1 MSVCLAL
8 RLAAILSLPCAAVG
22 ALDRRLDGT
31 TTTSSYVATSS
42 LGGQAYA
49 GAGEACSAVCS
60 SWNYCCNDWQLGS
73 NQYISCAQAC
83 MMRYRGESEDSIRS
97 QCLERQCAADV
108 GGFAYALCAKC
119 EDLHDGCQLGVQDEW
134 ACYAG
139 ASVEVCQPSIYEDGK
154 VVTLYHP
161 SSKRYLGVGSYAGSG
176 RRITALHG
184 GLGDEIGS
192 LWQLRFTDGGVQ
204 FLSVGQSGPA
214 SDFLPDDRPL
224 GNDWFLAGCGME
236 SVINVDAPRTF
247 SIRQSISS
255 SVLFSVSTHDLTC
268 SPAGRFGAEWEL
280 LVEEFPRK
288 GQGSEYPVRLGTK
301 AVTKLLELEAKKL
314 RSTMRTAFQSAVG
327 STAHSCDPYPILLA
341 VPFIRYRTSI
351 YLPCDWGM
359 PTDGEKDKVPSSPQ
373 SACRRAVLRVTGM
386 TCSNCSSAVERALS
400 QLDFVERCQVD
411 LINSRASIDYS
422 GRSGAGPGLQDLC
435 DEVENIGFEAS
446 VLEDFQVLD
455 CEASPGGRMSLDL
468 LVSGSEGKG
477 CNVASA
483 TEVLLRLPGVLEC
496 LPGSEQRLRVAFDPT
511 QVGARDLLGQ
521 LRLVP
526 RDKPIVVLLL
536 LGAVG
541 TLCQWSTLTL
551 AQVPAYMP
559 PVATLRPGPRYDL
572 AGRQPRYY
580 QEEAV
585 NLFFA
590 SAKTIRQEKGRPMR
604 LQLAGGTGKTAIY
617 TMIAQRALRNKPLAR
632 IVIFV
637 PWKALAEQTHQ
648 KLTECGLK
656 TCIVGDGFARV
667 DRSVCVFNSACRLR
681 GQGFAVKLI
690 DEAHHTEGEGFFTN
704 IMRHQ
709 IRADLEGDFS
719 ATFRASEVDYS
730 YGFDKAVKDGY
741 LCDMQSF
748 ILPLVARCKEEEYAK
763 LVKIVTE
770 RKAEWSPMLI
780 LFNRIE
786 NAKAFSDILNAHDVP
801 SAVVSHRDGRNL
813 RQYHRQAF
821 EDGEL
826 KVLCTV
832 KVFNEGTDLP
842 MLRSVIM
849 AEPRWGTGAEATL
862 PSVLWQLRSEDNK
875 RVAQSRF
882 AQALR
887 CRMLETSQE
896 SELRF
901 FETHRLGLA
910 RVNGGLSWS
919 SGRSISCQW
928 ATKGVSHKKPV
939 AAVRRT
945 ADSRPTSD
953 IGSLSGFVRVWDAAG
968 PWIVRCR
975 SPGFSG
981 CHTAA

>member
-1 MSVCLAL
+1 M
-8 RLAAILSLPCAAVG
+8 
-22 ALDRRLDGT
+22 
-31 TTTSSYVATSS
+31 
-42 LGGQAYA
+42 
-49 GAGEACSAVCS
+49 
-60 SWNYCCNDWQLGS
+60 
-73 NQYISCAQAC
+73 
-83 MMRYRGESEDSIRS
+83 
-97 QCLERQCAADV
+97 
-108 GGFAYALCAKC
+108 
-119 EDLHDGCQLGVQDEW
+119 
-134 ACYAG
+134 
-139 ASVEVCQPSIYEDGK
+139 
-154 VVTLYHP
+154 
-161 SSKRYLGVGSYAGSG
+161 
-176 RRITALHG
+176 
-184 GLGDEIGS
+184 
-192 LWQLRFTDGGVQ
+192 
-204 FLSVGQSGPA
+204 
-214 SDFLPDDRPL
+214 
-224 GNDWFLAGCGME
+224 
-236 SVINVDAPRTF
+236 
-247 SIRQSISS
+247 
-255 SVLFSVSTHDLTC
+255 
-268 SPAGRFGAEWEL
+268 
-280 LVEEFPRK
+280 
-288 GQGSEYPVRLGTK
+288 
-301 AVTKLLELEAKKL
+301 
-314 RSTMRTAFQSAVG
+314 
-327 STAHSCDPYPILLA
+327 
-341 VPFIRYRTSI
+341 
-351 YLPCDWGM
+351 
-359 PTDGEKDKVPSSPQ
+359 
-373 SACRRAVLRVTGM
+373 
-386 TCSNCSSAVERALS
+386 
-400 QLDFVERCQVD
+400 
-411 LINSRASIDYS
+411 
-422 GRSGAGPGLQDLC
+422 
-435 DEVENIGFEAS
+435 
-446 VLEDFQVLD
+446 
-455 CEASPGGRMSLDL
+455 
-468 LVSGSEGKG
+468 
-477 CNVASA
+477 
-483 TEVLLRLPGVLEC
+483 
-496 LPGSEQRLRVAFDPT
+496 
-511 QVGARDLLGQ
+511 
-521 LRLVP
+521 
-526 RDKPIVVLLL
+526 LLL

-667 DRSVCVFNSACRLR
+667 DRSASVVVCVFNSACRLR

-849 AEPRWGTGAEATL
+849 AEPR
-862 PSVLWQLRSEDNK
+862 
-875 RVAQSRF
+875 
-882 AQALR
+882 
-887 CRMLETSQE
+887 
-896 SELRF
+896 
-901 FETHRLGLA
+901 
-910 RVNGGLSWS
+910 
-919 SGRSISCQW
+919 
-928 ATKGVSHKKPV
+928 
-939 AAVRRT
+939 
-945 ADSRPTSD
+945 PTSD
-953 IGSLSGFVRVWDAAG
+953 IGVVQAAMRALRPHGSKPDNKACVVQVVNPGVDSTDHYVKKVVRGSLRQITGVWRGIGSAMQYGDPSELVEKEPNSVTRLHLMDTHGKPVKAADAELWQLLESQG
-968 PWIVRCR
+968 RQRWR
-975 SPGFSG
+975 SIRKWLWELVAWWRYFGDKPRDSDGRNVPEARETQQVARWRRARRLVQEGAF
-981 CHTAA
+981 TAAEVDMLQTVGMLEELEKEYEQLEILQSVQVTDSK